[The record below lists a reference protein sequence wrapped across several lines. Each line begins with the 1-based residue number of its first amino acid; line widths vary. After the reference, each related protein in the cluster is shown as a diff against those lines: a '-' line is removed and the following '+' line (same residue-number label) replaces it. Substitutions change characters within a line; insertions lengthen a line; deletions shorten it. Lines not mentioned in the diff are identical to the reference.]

1 MYEGVAKK
9 LSLEESLQTEPL
21 SVYPSESD
29 DMLKAG
35 QLIQVV
41 EDTCTGVV
49 DMNNKRMKRSYLE
62 LRIILEISWMLIL

>member
-21 SVYPSESD
+21 SVYPSGSD

-49 DMNNKRMKRSYLE
+49 DMNNKRIKRSYLE